1 MRKLC
6 FLFAAVMTAATVWWL
21 AGCNGDG
28 MKNVSERRSGYYSG
42 GDDVMTVT
50 AVSGVRERNYV
61 ADGTAGELVPYT
73 LITIVPSD
81 FDVDAIYTYTA
92 KASGS
97 SFGGTFVVH
106 PFAASFSAE
115 FSAETVC
122 EEFTVTVNVGGQSRE
137 YALHSLVTDDMIEFD
152 EAVSTA
158 IDVLGAPDGKYEVRA
173 RLIKNPLG
181 GDGVC
186 WHVGFYTESGDTH
199 SVLLDAVTAK
209 TLAKK

>member
-1 MRKLC
+1 MKKLC
-6 FLFAAVMTAATVWWL
+6 FVFAAVMTAVTIWWL
-21 AGCNGDG
+21 TGCGANG
-28 MKNVSERRSGYYSG
+28 MKNVSERRSEYYSG

-61 ADGTAGELVPYT
+61 ADGEAGELVPYT
-73 LITIVPSD
+73 LITLVPTA
-81 FDVDAIYTYTA
+81 FDVDALYTYTA
-92 KASGS
+92 TTPTGA
-97 SFGGTFVVH
+97 FGGTFVVH

-115 FSAETVC
+115 FEAETAC
-122 EEFTVTVNVGGQSRE
+122 DEFSVSVTVGGQTRE
-137 YALHSLVTDDMIEFD
+137 YALKSLVTPALIKFE

-158 IDVLGAPDGKYEVRA
+158 NDVLGTPDGKYEVRA

-186 WHVGFYTESGDTH
+186 WHVGFYTADGDTH

-209 TLAKK
+209 TLAKT